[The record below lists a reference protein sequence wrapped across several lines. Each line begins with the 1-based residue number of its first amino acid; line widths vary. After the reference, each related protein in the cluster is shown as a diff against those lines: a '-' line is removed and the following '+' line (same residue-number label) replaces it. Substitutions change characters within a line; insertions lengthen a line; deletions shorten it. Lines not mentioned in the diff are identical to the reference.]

1 MYASRQAGRL
11 GNRKA
16 VFRGVVAK
24 QTRLISKQEI
34 KPMQTTELI
43 GIAIFAA
50 VILIATAQVAFAY
63 GRQVATNTERL
74 RADKRVQG
82 VLKSVNKSRPSR
94 RLTYRKVNPRTV
106 GKQRYLNSRLPGEVL
121 A

>member
-1 MYASRQAGRL
+1 
-11 GNRKA
+11 
-16 VFRGVVAK
+16 
-24 QTRLISKQEI
+24 
-34 KPMQTTELI
+34 MQTTELI

-74 RADKRVQG
+74 RADRRVQG
-82 VLKSVNKSRPSR
+82 VLKSVNESRPSR
-94 RLTYRKVNPRTV
+94 RLTYRKVDPRIV
-106 GKQRYLNSRLPGEVL
+106 GRKRYLNSRLPGEVV